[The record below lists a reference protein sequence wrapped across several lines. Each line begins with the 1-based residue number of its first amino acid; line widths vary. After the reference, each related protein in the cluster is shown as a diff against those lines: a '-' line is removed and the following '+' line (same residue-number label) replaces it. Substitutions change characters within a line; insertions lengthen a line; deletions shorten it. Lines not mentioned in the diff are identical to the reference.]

1 LNIRDENTDA
11 FNIHVTQLSIF
22 DDAPILYHVKL
33 LKPSC
38 MMGMTFSGKDKLHQL
53 TFYLTEFHFSAMT
66 NNDKQ

>member
-1 LNIRDENTDA
+1 
-11 FNIHVTQLSIF
+11 
-22 DDAPILYHVKL
+22 
-33 LKPSC
+33 